1 MENVSVRMELHNR
14 LLQNRN
20 AGTSEVLHN
29 TKSQLFINILNTVY
43 SRFSREMVGRG
54 FVLIIAKQRKSKTYT
69 LLRHERKIK
78 PSFIYYIDNTS
89 ITAHERS
96 GLRTL
101 FEHSTLKSRHY
112 PPSSLVISNLRS
124 STDNPQTGQSARG

>member
-1 MENVSVRMELHNR
+1 MENVYVRMELHNR
-14 LLQNRN
+14 LLQSRN
-20 AGTSEVLHN
+20 AVLHN
-29 TKSQLFINILNTVY
+29 TKRVSSLSTFSIQCTVD
-43 SRFSREMVGRG
+43 FQGKWWG
-54 FVLIIAKQRKSKTYT
+54 GLVLILEKQGKSKTYT

-78 PSFIYYIDNTS
+78 PLFIYYIDNTC

-101 FEHSTLKSRHY
+101 FEQSTLKSRHY